1 MAFTSKK
8 SPISIENM
16 IMNIIGLIGD
26 YRGLRIAK
34 ITGTVVGAPQ
44 EALHPKGLR
53 NLMHKAL
60 VISPDDNKA
69 VLMVYENSATVSS
82 AFKGNTRDNMNKIL
96 NSLFVTVQD
105 ASGDK

>member
-1 MAFTSKK
+1 
-8 SPISIENM
+8 
-16 IMNIIGLIGD
+16 MNIIGLIGD

-44 EALHPKGLR
+44 EALDPKGLR

-105 ASGDK
+105 ASGDKHVCLNLKVLNAPS